1 VDGTL
6 QLRSVLPV
14 ALLLACVRPPA
25 PVQAPAAVRETE
37 RRFAIFASAD
47 IRGQLAPC
55 GCSEAMRGGIGK
67 AAAQLAQARRE
78 GLPTLY
84 LDGGNTL
91 FERTGLGADEAVG
104 EKRKARALADALRLM
119 QLSAFAPGPL
129 DDALGAQFRTS
140 LGLPELAPGQIR
152 LLEVGGAKV
161 GVAAGRDASALT
173 AGARKLRGS
182 GAQFVVGLF
191 GGPPAAAGEAAGV
204 DLVLAG
210 QAPETVGAEW
220 DDGRLLRG
228 SVPVAQVQSRGRSL
242 VRLDVALA
250 PSGSPPTLA
259 LGQGDIEREFK
270 AQGERLKLLK
280 AELGQPGLS
289 ADRKQLL
296 ETRVQTLALRREA
309 LAAAAQST
317 ALSPGSFTV
326 RFIPLEAALPSDP
339 SVEAVVA
346 AYDREVAELN
356 LAWAREH
363 GEPCPPPAAGQ
374 AAYVGNQACRACH
387 PATLAVYERTG
398 HAHAYATLETAH
410 KQYRLDCIPCHV
422 VGFQQ
427 PGGVCRVDQV
437 DQRKNVGCENCH
449 GPGSV
454 HVKAG
459 TADSIPRRKPT
470 VSTCL
475 GCHTPENSIHFDFA
489 KYLPRVLGAG
499 HGARAD

>member
-1 VDGTL
+1 
-6 QLRSVLPV
+6 
-14 ALLLACVRPPA
+14 
-25 PVQAPAAVRETE
+25 
-37 RRFAIFASAD
+37 
-47 IRGQLAPC
+47 
-55 GCSEAMRGGIGK
+55 MRGGIGK
-67 AAAQLAQARRE
+67 AAAQIAQARGE
-78 GLPTLY
+78 GLPPLY
-84 LDGGNTL
+84 LDGGNTF
-91 FERTGLGADEAVG
+91 FERTGLGADEVVG
-104 EKRKARALADALRLM
+104 EKRKARALADSLRLM
-119 QLSAFAPGPL
+119 QLAAYAPGPL
-129 DDALGAQFRTS
+129 DDALGGQFRGS
-140 LGLPELAPGQIR
+140 LGLPELSPGQIR
-152 LLEVGGAKV
+152 LFELGGAKV
-161 GVAAGRDASALT
+161 GVAAGRDASTLT
-173 AGARKLRGS
+173 AGARKLRES

-191 GGPPAAAGEAAGV
+191 GGTSAAAGTAAGV
-204 DLVLAG
+204 DIIVAG

-220 DDGRLLRG
+220 DDGRLIRG

-242 VRLDVALA
+242 VRIDVALA
-250 PSGSPPTLA
+250 PSGAPPALA
-259 LGQGDIEREFK
+259 RGQGDVEREFK
-270 AQGERLKLLK
+270 AQGERLELLK

-296 ETRVQTLALRREA
+296 ESRVQALALRREA

-326 RFIPLEAALPSDP
+326 RFIPLEAALASDP
-339 SVEAVVA
+339 NVDAVVA
-346 AYDREVAELN
+346 AYDKEVAQLN

-363 GEPCPPPAAGQ
+363 GEPCPPPAPGQ
-374 AAYVGNQACRACH
+374 AAYVGNEACRTCH
-387 PATLAVYERTG
+387 PAAFAVYERTG
-398 HAHAYATLETAH
+398 HAHAYATLEKAL
-410 KQYRLDCIPCHV
+410 KQYRLDCISCHV

-437 DQRKNVGCENCH
+437 DRRKNVGCENCH
-449 GPGSV
+449 GPASI